1 MSPTPMSKKIVITGG
16 AGFIGSALA
25 RALVARGDDISVLD
39 NFSSGKRENLQ
50 DLAGTVAVVEG
61 DILDAALLD
70 RVFAGADVVFH
81 EAAIPS
87 VPRSL
92 AAPLPSHNANATGT
106 LNVLEAARR
115 CKVRRVVYAGSSSA
129 YGEPPSLPVV
139 ETMAP
144 MPLSP
149 YAVSKLAGEHYCRV
163 YAGVFGVQAVILR
176 YFNVF
181 GPRQDPNSQYAAV
194 IPRFITA
201 ALDDRPATV
210 YGDGEQSRDFCF
222 IDNVVEA
229 NLRAADADGA
239 SGKVFNIACGSGTSL
254 NRVIALLGEALGRP
268 VTARHE
274 PARAG
279 DVRHSLADV
288 SQAKT
293 VLGYTAPVDF
303 STGLART
310 LAWFR
315 EQRSTR

>member
-1 MSPTPMSKKIVITGG
+1 MSKKIVITGG

-25 RALVARGDDISVLD
+25 RALVARGDEVSVLD
-39 NFSSGKRENLQ
+39 NFSTGKRENLQ
-50 DLAGTVAVVEG
+50 DLAGHLAVVEG
-61 DILDAALLD
+61 DILDGALLD

-81 EAAIPS
+81 QAAIPS

-92 AAPLPSHNANATGT
+92 AAPLASHNANATGT

-115 CKVRRVVYAGSSSA
+115 CQVRRLVYAGSSSA

-144 MPLSP
+144 APLSP

-163 YAGVFGVQAVILR
+163 YARVFGVQAVILR

-201 ALDDRPATV
+201 ALEGRSPTV
-210 YGDGEQSRDFCF
+210 YGDGGQSRDFCF

-229 NLRAADADGA
+229 NLQAADADAA
-239 SGKVFNIACGSGTSL
+239 SGKVFNIACGTGTSL
-254 NRVIALLGEALGRP
+254 NRVLALLAEALGRP
-268 VTARHE
+268 VAARHE

-279 DVRHSLADV
+279 DVRHSLADI
-288 SQAKT
+288 SQAKA
-293 VLGYTAPVDF
+293 VLGYTASVNF
-303 STGLART
+303 LTGLTRT
-310 LAWFR
+310 VEWFG
-315 EQRSTR
+315 QQGSTP

>member
-1 MSPTPMSKKIVITGG
+1 
-16 AGFIGSALA
+16 
-25 RALVARGDDISVLD
+25 LVARGDDVSVLD
-39 NFSSGKRENLQ
+39 NFSTGKRENLQ
-50 DLAGTVAVVEG
+50 DLAGKLAVVEG

-115 CKVRRVVYAGSSSA
+115 CQVRRVVYAGSSSA

-144 MPLSP
+144 APLSP
-149 YAVSKLAGEHYCRV
+149 YAVSKLAGEHYLRV
-163 YAGVFGVQAVILR
+163 YARVFGVQTVTLR

-201 ALDDRPATV
+201 ALEGRSPTV

-222 IDNVVEA
+222 IENVVEA
-229 NLRAADADGA
+229 NLRAADAEGA
-239 SGKVFNIACGSGTSL
+239 SGKVFNIACGTGTSL
-254 NRVIALLGEALGRP
+254 NRVLALLGEALGRP
-268 VTARHE
+268 VVALYE
-274 PARAG
+274 PGRAG
-279 DVRHSLADV
+279 DVRHSLADI

-293 VLGYTAPVDF
+293 VLGYTAAVNF
-303 STGLART
+303 VAGLGKT
-310 LAWFR
+310 LAWFQR
-315 EQRSTR
+315 QRSTP

>member
-1 MSPTPMSKKIVITGG
+1 MSRKIVVTGG

-25 RALVARGDDISVLD
+25 RALVARGDDVSVLD
-39 NFSSGKRENLQ
+39 NFSTGKRENLQ
-50 DLAGTVAVVEG
+50 DLAGQLAVVEG
-61 DILDAALLD
+61 DILDAVLLD

-115 CKVRRVVYAGSSSA
+115 CQVRRVVYAGSSSA

-144 MPLSP
+144 APLSP
-149 YAVSKLAGEHYCRV
+149 YAVSKLAGEHYLRV
-163 YAGVFGVQAVILR
+163 YARVFGVQTVSLR

-201 ALDDRPATV
+201 ALEGRSPTV

-222 IDNVVEA
+222 IENVVEA
-229 NLRAADADGA
+229 NLRAADAEGA
-239 SGKVFNIACGSGTSL
+239 SGKVFNIACGTGTSL
-254 NRVIALLGEALGRP
+254 NRVLALLGEALGRP
-268 VTARHE
+268 VVALYE
-274 PARAG
+274 PGRAG
-279 DVRHSLADV
+279 DVRHSLADI

-293 VLGYTAPVDF
+293 VLGYTAAVNF
-303 STGLART
+303 VAGLGKT
-310 LAWFR
+310 LAWFQR
-315 EQRSTR
+315 QRSTP

>member
-1 MSPTPMSKKIVITGG
+1 MSRKIVVTGG

-25 RALVARGDDISVLD
+25 RALVARGDDVSVLD
-39 NFSSGKRENLQ
+39 NFSTGKRENLRE
-50 DLAGTVAVVEG
+50 VASQLTVVEG

-81 EAAIPS
+81 EAAVPS

-115 CKVRRVVYAGSSSA
+115 CQVRRVVYAGSSSA

-144 MPLSP
+144 APLSP
-149 YAVSKLAGEHYCRV
+149 YAVSKLAGEHYLRV
-163 YAGVFGVQAVILR
+163 YARVFGVQTVTLR

-201 ALDDRPATV
+201 ALDGRSPTV

-229 NLRAADADGA
+229 NLRAADAEGA
-239 SGKVFNIACGSGTSL
+239 SGKVFNIACGTGTSL
-254 NRVIALLGEALGRP
+254 NRVLTLLGESLGRP
-268 VTARHE
+268 VAANYE
-274 PARAG
+274 PGRAG
-279 DVRHSLADV
+279 DVRHSLADI

-293 VLGYTAPVDF
+293 VLGYTASVDF
-303 STGLART
+303 VAGLAKT
-310 LAWFR
+310 LAWFQQ
-315 EQRSTR
+315 QRSTP

>member
-1 MSPTPMSKKIVITGG
+1 MKPNPIIV
-16 AGFIGSALA
+16 ALDVESAAEA
-25 RALVARGDDISVLD
+25 RALVARGDDVSVLD

-50 DLAGTVAVVEG
+50 DLAGSLTVVEG
-61 DILDAALLD
+61 DILDAGLLD
-70 RVFAGADVVFH
+70 RVFAGAEVVFH

-92 AAPLPSHNANATGT
+92 AAPVASHNANATGT
-106 LNVLEAARR
+106 LTVLEAARR
-115 CKVRRVVYAGSSSA
+115 CQVRRVVYAGSSSA

-144 MPLSP
+144 APLSP

-163 YAGVFGVQAVILR
+163 YARVFGVQAVILR

-201 ALDDRPATV
+201 ALDGLAPTV

-222 IDNVVEA
+222 IDNVVAA
-229 NLRAADADGA
+229 NLGAADAEGA

-254 NRVIALLGEALGRP
+254 NQVLALLGEAVGRP
-268 VTARHE
+268 VSARHE

-279 DVRHSLADV
+279 DVRHSLADI
-288 SQAKT
+288 SQAKA
-293 VLGYTAPVDF
+293 VRGYTAAVDF
-303 STGLART
+303 PTGLRRT

-315 EQRSTR
+315 QGRSAP

>member
-1 MSPTPMSKKIVITGG
+1 MSRKIVVTGG

-25 RALVARGDDISVLD
+25 RALVARGDDVWVLD
-39 NFSSGKRENLQ
+39 NFSTGKRENLREVASQ
-50 DLAGTVAVVEG
+50 LTVLEG

-115 CKVRRVVYAGSSSA
+115 CQVRRVVYAGSSSA

-144 MPLSP
+144 APLST
-149 YAVSKLAGEHYCRV
+149 YAVSKLAGEHYLRV
-163 YAGVFGVQAVILR
+163 YARVFGVQTVTLR

-201 ALDDRPATV
+201 ALD
-210 YGDGEQSRDFCF
+210 GG
-222 IDNVVEA
+222 
-229 NLRAADADGA
+229 
-239 SGKVFNIACGSGTSL
+239 
-254 NRVIALLGEALGRP
+254 
-268 VTARHE
+268 
-274 PARAG
+274 
-279 DVRHSLADV
+279 
-288 SQAKT
+288 
-293 VLGYTAPVDF
+293 
-303 STGLART
+303 
-310 LAWFR
+310 
-315 EQRSTR
+315 

>member
-1 MSPTPMSKKIVITGG
+1 MSRKIVVTGG

-25 RALVARGDDISVLD
+25 RALVARGDDVWVLD
-39 NFSSGKRENLQ
+39 NFSTGKRENLRE
-50 DLAGTVAVVEG
+50 VASQLTVVEG

-70 RVFAGADVVFH
+70 RVLAGADVVFH

-115 CKVRRVVYAGSSSA
+115 CQVRRVVYAGSSSA

-144 MPLSP
+144 APLSP
-149 YAVSKLAGEHYCRV
+149 YAVSKLAGEHYLRV
-163 YAGVFGVQAVILR
+163 YARVFGVQTVTLR

-201 ALDDRPATV
+201 ALEGRSPTV

-229 NLRAADADGA
+229 NLRAADVEGA
-239 SGKVFNIACGSGTSL
+239 SGKVFNIACGTGTSL
-254 NRVIALLGEALGRP
+254 NRVLALLGESLGRP
-268 VTARHE
+268 VTANYE
-274 PARAG
+274 PGRAG
-279 DVRHSLADV
+279 DVRHSLADI

-293 VLGYTAPVDF
+293 VLGYTASIDF
-303 STGLART
+303 VAGLAKT
-310 LAWFR
+310 LAWFQQ
-315 EQRSTR
+315 QRSTP

>member
-1 MSPTPMSKKIVITGG
+1 MSRKIVVTGG
-16 AGFIGSALA
+16 AGFIGSSLA
-25 RALVARGDDISVLD
+25 RALIARGDEISVLD
-39 NFSSGKRENLQ
+39 NFSTGRRENLQ
-50 DLAGTVAVVEG
+50 DLAGTLAIVEG

-70 RVFAGADVVFH
+70 RVFAGAEVVFH

-92 AAPLPSHNANATGT
+92 AAPLASHNANATGT

-115 CKVRRVVYAGSSSA
+115 CQVRRVVYAGSSSA

-144 MPLSP
+144 APLSP
-149 YAVSKLAGEHYCRV
+149 YAVSKLAGEQYCRG
-163 YAGVFGVQAVILR
+163 YARVFGVQTVILR

-194 IPRFITA
+194 IPRFITS
-201 ALDDRPATV
+201 ALAGLSPTV

-229 NLRAADADGA
+229 NLRAADAEGA

-254 NRVIALLGEALGRP
+254 NRILALLGESLGRP
-268 VTARHE
+268 VAAHYE
-274 PARAG
+274 PARPG
-279 DVRHSLADV
+279 DVRHSLADI
-288 SQAKT
+288 SQAKA

-303 STGLART
+303 LTGLART
-310 LAWFR
+310 LAWFGQ
-315 EQRSTR
+315 QRSTP

>member
-1 MSPTPMSKKIVITGG
+1 MSKRIVITGG

-25 RALVARGDDISVLD
+25 RALVARGDDVLVLD
-39 NFSSGKRENLQ
+39 NFSSGKRENLK
-50 DLAGTVAVVEG
+50 DVSTGLAVVEG
-61 DILDAALLD
+61 DILDASVLD
-70 RVFAGADVVFH
+70 RAFAGADVVFH

-92 AAPLPSHNANATGT
+92 AAPLASHNANATGT

-115 CKVRRVVYAGSSSA
+115 CQVRRVVYAGSSSA

-139 ETMAP
+139 ESMAP
-144 MPLSP
+144 APLSP
-149 YAVSKLAGEHYCRV
+149 YAASKLAGEHYCRV
-163 YAGVFGVQAVILR
+163 YARVFGVQAVILR

-201 ALDDRPATV
+201 ALQRQPATV
-210 YGDGEQSRDFCF
+210 FGDGEQSRDFCF

-229 NLRAADADGA
+229 NLRAADADGV
-239 SGKVFNIACGSGTSL
+239 SGKIFNIACGTGTSL
-254 NRVIALLGEALGRP
+254 NRVLALLGESLARP
-268 VTARHE
+268 IAARHE

-279 DVRHSLADV
+279 DVRHSLADIA
-288 SQAKT
+288 QAKAM
-293 VLGYTAPVDF
+293 LGYTAAVDF
-303 STGLART
+303 PTGLQRT

-315 EQRSTR
+315 QQRSMP

>member
-1 MSPTPMSKKIVITGG
+1 MSKKIVITGG

-25 RALVARGDDISVLD
+25 RALVARGDDVSVLD
-39 NFSSGKRENLQ
+39 NFSSGKHENLQ
-50 DLAGTVAVVEG
+50 DVSGALAVVEG
-61 DILDAALLD
+61 DILDASVLD

-115 CKVRRVVYAGSSSA
+115 CQVRRVVYAGSSSA

-144 MPLSP
+144 APLSP

-163 YAGVFGVQAVILR
+163 YARVFGVETVILR

-194 IPRFITA
+194 VPRFITA
-201 ALDDRPATV
+201 ALDGRQPTV

-222 IDNVVEA
+222 IENVVEA
-229 NLRAADADGA
+229 NLRAAEADGV
-239 SGKVFNIACGSGTSL
+239 SGKTFNIACGTGTSL
-254 NRVIALLGEALGRP
+254 NRVLALLGDALGRP
-268 VTARHE
+268 VAAHYE

-279 DVRHSLADV
+279 DVRHSLADIA
-288 SQAKT
+288 QAKT
-293 VLGYTAPVDF
+293 LLGYAAAVNF
-303 STGLART
+303 VTGLGRT

-315 EQRSTR
+315 QQRSTP

>member
-1 MSPTPMSKKIVITGG
+1 MSRKIVITGG

-25 RALVARGDDISVLD
+25 RALVARGDEVLVLD

-50 DLAGTVAVVEG
+50 DVPGSLAVVEG
-61 DILDAALLD
+61 DILDSSLLD
-70 RVFAGADVVFH
+70 RVFAGAEVVFH

-106 LNVLEAARR
+106 LTVLEAARR
-115 CKVRRVVYAGSSSA
+115 CQVRRVVYAGSSSA

-139 ETMAP
+139 ENMAP
-144 MPLSP
+144 APLSP

-163 YAGVFGVQAVILR
+163 YARVFGVQAVILR

-201 ALDDRPATV
+201 ALQDRPPTV

-222 IDNVVEA
+222 IDNVVDA

-239 SGKVFNIACGSGTSL
+239 SGKVFNIACGTGTSL
-254 NRVIALLGEALGRP
+254 NRVLDLLGEALGRP
-268 VTARHE
+268 VSACHE

-279 DVRHSLADV
+279 DVRHSLADI
-288 SQAKT
+288 SQAKA
-293 VLGYTAPVDF
+293 VLGYTAAVDF
-303 STGLART
+303 LTGLTRT

-315 EQRSTR
+315 QRRSTP

>member
-1 MSPTPMSKKIVITGG
+1 
-16 AGFIGSALA
+16 
-25 RALVARGDDISVLD
+25 LVARGDDVSVLD
-39 NFSSGKRENLQ
+39 NFSTGKRENLQ
-50 DLAGTVAVVEG
+50 DLAGQLAVVEG

-115 CKVRRVVYAGSSSA
+115 CRVRRVVYAGSSSA

-144 MPLSP
+144 APLSP
-149 YAVSKLAGEHYCRV
+149 YAVSKLAGEHYLRV
-163 YAGVFGVQAVILR
+163 YARVFGVQTVTLR

-201 ALDDRPATV
+201 ALEGRSPTV

-229 NLRAADADGA
+229 NLRAADAEGA
-239 SGKVFNIACGSGTSL
+239 SGKVFNIACGTGTSL
-254 NRVIALLGEALGRP
+254 NRVLALLGEALGRP
-268 VTARHE
+268 VVALYE
-274 PARAG
+274 PRRAG
-279 DVRHSLADV
+279 DVRHSLADI

-293 VLGYTAPVDF
+293 VLGYTAAVNF
-303 STGLART
+303 VAGLGKT
-310 LAWFR
+310 LAWFQK
-315 EQRSTR
+315 QRSTP

>member
-1 MSPTPMSKKIVITGG
+1 MSRKIVVTGG

-25 RALVARGDDISVLD
+25 RALVARGDDVSVLD
-39 NFSSGKRENLQ
+39 NFSTGKRENLQ
-50 DLAGTVAVVEG
+50 DLAGQLAVVEG

-115 CKVRRVVYAGSSSA
+115 CRVRRVVYAGSSSA

-144 MPLSP
+144 APLSP
-149 YAVSKLAGEHYCRV
+149 YAVSKLAGEHYLRV
-163 YAGVFGVQAVILR
+163 YARVFGVQTVTLR

-201 ALDDRPATV
+201 ALEGRSPTV

-229 NLRAADADGA
+229 NLRAADAEGA
-239 SGKVFNIACGSGTSL
+239 SGKVFNIACGTGTSL
-254 NRVIALLGEALGRP
+254 NRVLALLGEALGRP
-268 VTARHE
+268 VVALYE
-274 PARAG
+274 PRRAG
-279 DVRHSLADV
+279 DVRHSLADI

-293 VLGYTAPVDF
+293 VLGYTAAVNF
-303 STGLART
+303 VAGLGKT
-310 LAWFR
+310 LAWFQK
-315 EQRSTR
+315 QRSTP

>member
-1 MSPTPMSKKIVITGG
+1 MSRKIVITGG

-25 RALVARGDDISVLD
+25 RALVARGDDVSVLD

-50 DLAGTVAVVEG
+50 DLAGSLTVVEG
-61 DILDAALLD
+61 DILDAGLLD
-70 RVFAGADVVFH
+70 RVFAGAEVVFH

-92 AAPLPSHNANATGT
+92 AAPVASHNANATGT
-106 LNVLEAARR
+106 LSVLEAARR
-115 CKVRRVVYAGSSSA
+115 CQVRRVVYAGSSSA

-144 MPLSP
+144 APLSP

-163 YAGVFGVQAVILR
+163 YARVFGVQAVILR

-201 ALDDRPATV
+201 ALDGLAPTV

-222 IDNVVEA
+222 IDNVVAA
-229 NLRAADADGA
+229 NLRAADAEGA

-254 NRVIALLGEALGRP
+254 NRVLALLGEALGRP
-268 VTARHE
+268 VSARHE
-274 PARAG
+274 PGRAG
-279 DVRHSLADV
+279 DVRHSLADI
-288 SQAKT
+288 SQAKA
-293 VLGYTAPVDF
+293 VLGYTAAVDF
-303 STGLART
+303 PTGLQRT

-315 EQRSTR
+315 QGRSAP

>member
-1 MSPTPMSKKIVITGG
+1 
-16 AGFIGSALA
+16 
-25 RALVARGDDISVLD
+25 VASQL
-39 NFSSGKRENLQ
+39 
-50 DLAGTVAVVEG
+50 TVVEG

-115 CKVRRVVYAGSSSA
+115 CQVRRVVYAGSSSA

-144 MPLSP
+144 APLSP
-149 YAVSKLAGEHYCRV
+149 YAVSKLAGEHYLRV
-163 YAGVFGVQAVILR
+163 YARVFGVQTVTLR

-201 ALDDRPATV
+201 ALDGGSPTV

-229 NLRAADADGA
+229 NLRAADAEGA
-239 SGKVFNIACGSGTSL
+239 SGKVFNIACGTGTSL
-254 NRVIALLGEALGRP
+254 NRVLALLGESLGRP
-268 VTARHE
+268 VAAKYE
-274 PARAG
+274 PGRAG
-279 DVRHSLADV
+279 DVRHSLADI

-293 VLGYTAPVDF
+293 VLGYTASIDF
-303 STGLART
+303 VAGLAKT
-310 LAWFR
+310 LAWFQQ
-315 EQRSTR
+315 QRSTP

>member
-1 MSPTPMSKKIVITGG
+1 MSRKIVITGG

-25 RALVARGDDISVLD
+25 RALVARGDDVSVLD

-50 DLAGTVAVVEG
+50 DLVGTLAVVEG

-70 RVFAGADVVFH
+70 RVLAGADVVFH

-106 LNVLEAARR
+106 LVLLEAARR
-115 CKVRRVVYAGSSSA
+115 CQVRRVVYAGSSSA

-139 ETMAP
+139 EAMAP
-144 MPLSP
+144 APLSP

-163 YAGVFGVQAVILR
+163 YARVFGVQAVILR

-201 ALDDRPATV
+201 ALDGLAPTV

-222 IDNVVEA
+222 IDNVVAA
-229 NLRAADADGA
+229 NLGAADAEGA

-254 NRVIALLGEALGRP
+254 NRVLVLLGEALGRP
-268 VTARHE
+268 VSARHE

-279 DVRHSLADV
+279 DVRHSLADI
-288 SQAKT
+288 SQAKA
-293 VLGYTAPVDF
+293 VLGYTAAVDF
-303 STGLART
+303 PTGLRRT

-315 EQRSTR
+315 QGRSAP

>member
-1 MSPTPMSKKIVITGG
+1 MSRKIVVTGG

-25 RALVARGDDISVLD
+25 RALVARGDDVSVLD
-39 NFSSGKRENLQ
+39 NFSTGKRENLR
-50 DLAGTVAVVEG
+50 DVAGPLTVVEG

-106 LNVLEAARR
+106 LVLLEAARR
-115 CKVRRVVYAGSSSA
+115 CQVRRVVYAGSSSA

-144 MPLSP
+144 APLSP

-163 YAGVFGVQAVILR
+163 YARVFGVQAVILR

-201 ALDDRPATV
+201 ALDGLSPTV

-229 NLRAADADGA
+229 NLRAADAEGA
-239 SGKVFNIACGSGTSL
+239 SGKVFNIACGTGTSL
-254 NRVIALLGEALGRP
+254 NRVLALLGEALHRP
-268 VTARHE
+268 IAAHYE
-274 PARAG
+274 PGRAG
-279 DVRHSLADV
+279 DVRHSLADI

-293 VLGYTAPVDF
+293 VLGYTAAVNF
-303 STGLART
+303 VTGLAKT
-310 LAWFR
+310 LAWFQQ
-315 EQRSTR
+315 QRSTP

>member
-1 MSPTPMSKKIVITGG
+1 MSRKIVVTGG

-25 RALVARGDDISVLD
+25 RALVARGDDVSVLD
-39 NFSSGKRENLQ
+39 NFSTGKRENLQ
-50 DLAGTVAVVEG
+50 DLAGQLAVVEG

-115 CKVRRVVYAGSSSA
+115 CQVRRVVYAGSSSA

-144 MPLSP
+144 APLSP
-149 YAVSKLAGEHYCRV
+149 YAVSKLAGEHYLRV
-163 YAGVFGVQAVILR
+163 YARVFGVETVTLR

-201 ALDDRPATV
+201 ALEGRSPTV

-229 NLRAADADGA
+229 NLRAADAEGA
-239 SGKVFNIACGSGTSL
+239 SGKVFNIACGTGTSL
-254 NRVIALLGEALGRP
+254 NRVLALLGEALGRP
-268 VTARHE
+268 VVALYE
-274 PARAG
+274 PGRAG
-279 DVRHSLADV
+279 DVRHSLADI

-293 VLGYTAPVDF
+293 VLGYTAAVNF
-303 STGLART
+303 VAGLGKT
-310 LAWFR
+310 LAWFQQ
-315 EQRSTR
+315 QRSTP

>member
-1 MSPTPMSKKIVITGG
+1 MSRKIVITGG

-25 RALVARGDDISVLD
+25 RALVARGDDVSVLD

-50 DLAGTVAVVEG
+50 DLAGSLAVVEG
-61 DILDAALLD
+61 DILDAGLLD
-70 RVFAGADVVFH
+70 RVFAGAEVVFH

-92 AAPLPSHNANATGT
+92 AAPVASHNANATGT
-106 LNVLEAARR
+106 LSVLEAARR

-129 YGEPPSLPVV
+129 YGEPPRLPVV

-144 MPLSP
+144 APLSP

-163 YAGVFGVQAVILR
+163 YARVFGVQAVILR

-181 GPRQDPNSQYAAV
+181 GPRQDPTSQYAAV

-201 ALDDRPATV
+201 ALDGLAPTV

-222 IDNVVEA
+222 IDNVVAA
-229 NLRAADADGA
+229 NLRAADAEGA
-239 SGKVFNIACGSGTSL
+239 SGKVFNIACGTGTSL
-254 NRVIALLGEALGRP
+254 NRVLALLGEALGRP
-268 VTARHE
+268 VSARHE

-279 DVRHSLADV
+279 DVRRSLADI
-288 SQAKT
+288 SQAKA
-293 VLGYTAPVDF
+293 VLGYAAAVDF
-303 STGLART
+303 PTGLRRS
-310 LAWFR
+310 LEWFR
-315 EQRSTR
+315 QGRSAP

>member
-1 MSPTPMSKKIVITGG
+1 MSRKIVVTGG

-25 RALVARGDDISVLD
+25 RALVARGDDVSVLD
-39 NFSSGKRENLQ
+39 NFSTGKRENLQ
-50 DLAGTVAVVEG
+50 DLAGQLAVVEG

-115 CKVRRVVYAGSSSA
+115 CQVRRVVYAGSSSA

-144 MPLSP
+144 APLSP
-149 YAVSKLAGEHYCRV
+149 YAVSKLAGEHYLRV
-163 YAGVFGVQAVILR
+163 YARVFGVETVTLR

-201 ALDDRPATV
+201 ALEGRSPTV

-229 NLRAADADGA
+229 NLRAADAEGA
-239 SGKVFNIACGSGTSL
+239 SGKVFNIACGTGTSL
-254 NRVIALLGEALGRP
+254 NRVLALLGEALGRP
-268 VTARHE
+268 VVALYE
-274 PARAG
+274 PGRAG
-279 DVRHSLADV
+279 DVRHSLADI

-293 VLGYTAPVDF
+293 VLGYTAAVNF
-303 STGLART
+303 VAGLGKT
-310 LAWFR
+310 LAWFQ
-315 EQRSTR
+315 EQRSRP

>member
-1 MSPTPMSKKIVITGG
+1 MSRKIVVTGG

-25 RALVARGDDISVLD
+25 RALVARGDDVSVLD
-39 NFSSGKRENLQ
+39 NFSTGKRENLREMASQ
-50 DLAGTVAVVEG
+50 LTIVEG

-70 RVFAGADVVFH
+70 TVFAGADVVFH

-92 AAPLPSHNANATGT
+92 AAPMPSHNANATGT

-115 CKVRRVVYAGSSSA
+115 CQVRRVVYAGSSSA

-144 MPLSP
+144 APLSP
-149 YAVSKLAGEHYCRV
+149 YAVSKLAGEHYLRV
-163 YAGVFGVQAVILR
+163 YARVFGVQTVTLR

-201 ALDDRPATV
+201 ALDGRSPTV

-222 IDNVVEA
+222 IENVVEA
-229 NLRAADADGA
+229 NLRAADAEGA
-239 SGKVFNIACGSGTSL
+239 SGKVFNIACGTGTSL
-254 NRVIALLGEALGRP
+254 NRVVALLGESLGRP
-268 VTARHE
+268 VVANYE
-274 PARAG
+274 PGRAG
-279 DVRHSLADV
+279 DVRHSLADI
-288 SQAKT
+288 SQAKA
-293 VLGYTAPVDF
+293 VLGYTAAVNF
-303 STGLART
+303 VAGLAKT
-310 LAWFR
+310 LAWFQQ
-315 EQRSTR
+315 QRSTP

>member
-1 MSPTPMSKKIVITGG
+1 MSRKIVITGG

-25 RALVARGDDISVLD
+25 RALVARGDDVSVLD
-39 NFSSGKRENLQ
+39 NFSSGKRENLR
-50 DLAGTVAVVEG
+50 DLAGALAVIEG
-61 DILDAALLD
+61 DILDAGLLD
-70 RVFAGADVVFH
+70 RVFAGAEVVFH

-92 AAPLPSHNANATGT
+92 AAPVASHNANATGT
-106 LNVLEAARR
+106 LSVLEAARR
-115 CKVRRVVYAGSSSA
+115 CQVRRVVYAGSSSA

-144 MPLSP
+144 APLSP

-163 YAGVFGVQAVILR
+163 YARVFGVQAVILR

-201 ALDDRPATV
+201 ALDGLPPTV

-222 IDNVVEA
+222 IDNVVAA
-229 NLRAADADGA
+229 NLGAADAEGA

-254 NRVIALLGEALGRP
+254 NRVLALLGEALDRP
-268 VTARHE
+268 VSARHE

-279 DVRHSLADV
+279 DVRHSLADI
-288 SQAKT
+288 SQAKA
-293 VLGYTAPVDF
+293 VLGYTAAVDF
-303 STGLART
+303 PTGLRRT

-315 EQRSTR
+315 QGRSTP

>member
-1 MSPTPMSKKIVITGG
+1 MSRKIVVTGG

-25 RALVARGDDISVLD
+25 RALVARGDDVSVLD
-39 NFSSGKRENLQ
+39 NFSTGKRENLQ
-50 DLAGTVAVVEG
+50 DLAGQLAVVEG

-115 CKVRRVVYAGSSSA
+115 CQVRRVVYAGSSSA

-144 MPLSP
+144 APLSP
-149 YAVSKLAGEHYCRV
+149 YAVSKLAGEHYLRV
-163 YAGVFGVQAVILR
+163 YARVFGVQTVTLR

-201 ALDDRPATV
+201 ALENRSPTV
-210 YGDGEQSRDFCF
+210 YGDGERS
-222 IDNVVEA
+222 A
-229 NLRAADADGA
+229 P
-239 SGKVFNIACGSGTSL
+239 GSQLAVRG
-254 NRVIALLGEALGRP
+254 GD
-268 VTARHE
+268 
-274 PARAG
+274 PAVHHGRAG
-279 DVRHSLADV
+279 WPLAHRVRRWRTIARFLFHRQRGRGESAGRRCRWGFGQGLQHRLRNRHQPESSLGFA
-288 SQAKT
+288 
-293 VLGYTAPVDF
+293 GRGPAPTDR
-303 STGLART
+303 GPL
-310 LAWFR
+310 
-315 EQRSTR
+315 

>member
-1 MSPTPMSKKIVITGG
+1 MSRKIVITGG

-25 RALVARGDDISVLD
+25 RALVARGDDVSVLD

-50 DLAGTVAVVEG
+50 DLAGSLTVVEG
-61 DILDAALLD
+61 DILDAGLLD
-70 RVFAGADVVFH
+70 RVFAGAEVVFH

-92 AAPLPSHNANATGT
+92 AAPVASHNANATGT
-106 LNVLEAARR
+106 LSVLEAARR
-115 CKVRRVVYAGSSSA
+115 CQVRRVVYAGSSSA

-139 ETMAP
+139 EAMAP
-144 MPLSP
+144 APLSP

-163 YAGVFGVQAVILR
+163 YARVFGVQAVILR

-201 ALDDRPATV
+201 ALDGLAPTV

-222 IDNVVEA
+222 IDNVVAA
-229 NLRAADADGA
+229 NLGAADAEGA

-254 NRVIALLGEALGRP
+254 NRVLVLLGEALGRP
-268 VTARHE
+268 VSARHE
-274 PARAG
+274 PARVG
-279 DVRHSLADV
+279 DVRHSLADI
-288 SQAKT
+288 SQAKA
-293 VLGYTAPVDF
+293 VLGYSAAVDF
-303 STGLART
+303 PTGLQRT

-315 EQRSTR
+315 QGRSTP

>member
-1 MSPTPMSKKIVITGG
+1 MSRKIVVTGG
-16 AGFIGSALA
+16 AGFIGSALS
-25 RALVARGDDISVLD
+25 RALVARGDDVSVLD
-39 NFSSGKRENLQ
+39 NFSTGKRENLQ
-50 DLAGTVAVVEG
+50 DLAGQLAVVEG

-115 CKVRRVVYAGSSSA
+115 CRVRRVVYAGSSSA

-144 MPLSP
+144 APLSP
-149 YAVSKLAGEHYCRV
+149 YAVSKLAGEHYLRV
-163 YAGVFGVQAVILR
+163 YARVFGVQTVTLR

-201 ALDDRPATV
+201 ALEGRSPTV

-229 NLRAADADGA
+229 NLRAADAEGA
-239 SGKVFNIACGSGTSL
+239 SGKVFNIACGTGTSL
-254 NRVIALLGEALGRP
+254 NRVLALLGEALGRP
-268 VTARHE
+268 VVALYE
-274 PARAG
+274 PGRAG
-279 DVRHSLADV
+279 DVRHSLADI

-293 VLGYTAPVDF
+293 VLGYTAAVNYVA
-303 STGLART
+303 GLGKT
-310 LAWFR
+310 LAWFQK
-315 EQRSTR
+315 QRSTP

>member
-1 MSPTPMSKKIVITGG
+1 MSRKIVVTGG
-16 AGFIGSALA
+16 AGFIGSSLA
-25 RALVARGDDISVLD
+25 RALIARGDEISVLD
-39 NFSSGKRENLQ
+39 NFSTGRRENLQ
-50 DLAGTVAVVEG
+50 DLAGTLAIVEG

-70 RVFAGADVVFH
+70 RVFAGAEVVFH

-92 AAPLPSHNANATGT
+92 AAPLASHNANATGT

-115 CKVRRVVYAGSSSA
+115 CQVRRVVYAGSSSA

-144 MPLSP
+144 APLSP
-149 YAVSKLAGEHYCRV
+149 YAVSKLAGEQYCRV
-163 YAGVFGVQAVILR
+163 YARVFGVQTVILR

-194 IPRFITA
+194 IPRFITS
-201 ALDDRPATV
+201 ALAGLSPTV

-229 NLRAADADGA
+229 NLRAADAEGA

-254 NRVIALLGEALGRP
+254 NRILSLLGESLGRP
-268 VTARHE
+268 VAAHYE
-274 PARAG
+274 PARPG
-279 DVRHSLADV
+279 DVRHSLADI
-288 SQAKT
+288 SQAKA

-303 STGLART
+303 LTGLART
-310 LAWFR
+310 LAWFGQ
-315 EQRSTR
+315 QRSTP

>member
-1 MSPTPMSKKIVITGG
+1 MSRKIVVTGG

-25 RALVARGDDISVLD
+25 RALVARGDDVSVLD
-39 NFSSGKRENLQ
+39 NFSTGKRENLREVADQ
-50 DLAGTVAVVEG
+50 LAMVEG

-70 RVFAGADVVFH
+70 RVFSGADVVFH

-115 CKVRRVVYAGSSSA
+115 CQVRRVVYAGSSSA

-144 MPLSP
+144 APLSP
-149 YAVSKLAGEHYCRV
+149 YAVSKLAGEHYLRV
-163 YAGVFGVQAVILR
+163 YARVFGVQTVTLR

-201 ALDDRPATV
+201 ALEGRSPTV

-229 NLRAADADGA
+229 NLRAADAEGA
-239 SGKVFNIACGSGTSL
+239 SGKLFNIACGTGTSL
-254 NRVIALLGEALGRP
+254 NRVLALLGEALGRP
-268 VTARHE
+268 VVALYE
-274 PARAG
+274 PGRAG
-279 DVRHSLADV
+279 DVRHSLADI

-293 VLGYTAPVDF
+293 VLGYTAAVNF
-303 STGLART
+303 VAGLGKT
-310 LAWFR
+310 LAWFQQ
-315 EQRSTR
+315 QRSTP

>member
-1 MSPTPMSKKIVITGG
+1 MSKKIVITGG

-50 DLAGTVAVVEG
+50 DLAGELAVVEG
-61 DILDAALLD
+61 DILDAATLD

-163 YAGVFGVQAVILR
+163 YARVFGVQAVVLR

-201 ALDDRPATV
+201 ALDDRPAIV

-279 DVRHSLADV
+279 DVRHSLADI

-293 VLGYTAPVDF
+293 VLGYTAPADF
-303 STGLART
+303 PTGLART